1 LSYVLRCQSKATP
14 ARPSGGHKED
24 GFPEDLNRPTHFASP
39 LAQASPYYV
48 PALVG
53 QQGNIRGRQGA
64 PGTLCRRIVVLTRIS
79 TDRSC
84 YLGTKRDAHFIYTQL
99 RDSLDIPCTLSTGP
113 PHLDFDQDHQ
123 HSLGVGTIAL
133 FRDLRTRLTFH
144 LRHNQLQTSESVT
157 VCIRF
162 LPIDCVVRPHL
173 NCCGLRLHQEYLL
186 TLAAKTSNGPLDR
199 QTIRSLSHDSVWP
212 TGSSNIRASILF
224 YSCQPNLRA
233 AGIQEILLSENKR
246 GAADYLFRPRFLR
259 PLTSHASG

>member
-1 LSYVLRCQSKATP
+1 LPQDRGLDEDLH
-14 ARPSGGHKED
+14 RPQLLPGHKTRRPFHLHPITR
-24 GFPEDLNRPTHFASP
+24 FPR
-39 LAQASPYYV
+39 Y
-48 PALVG
+48 
-53 QQGNIRGRQGA
+53 
-64 PGTLCRRIVVLTRIS
+64 
-79 TDRSC
+79 
-84 YLGTKRDAHFIYTQL
+84 
-99 RDSLDIPCTLSTGP
+99 SLHSEHWAAI